1 MIYLNKLM
9 STNPPSVGFTMQLT
23 SDQEKQ
29 KTVTADQRV
38 QELFGT
44 GDKSNVKRQREEY
57 AIELRKQKT

>member
-1 MIYLNKLM
+1 M
-9 STNPPSVGFTMQLT
+9 STNPPTVGFTMQLT
-23 SDQEKQ
+23 NDQEKQ
-29 KTVTADQRV
+29 KTMTADQRV